1 MTKTNLYEILGLTK
15 KATTED
21 IKKAYRKLAMEYH
34 PDKTNGD
41 KDKEELFK
49 EISNAYKI
57 LTDPIKRKDYDMFGI
72 VDENDLAYESMNDIF
87 ANLFSTVTQA
97 PGGFRS
103 SMNFE
108 DIMGEINNMNCEV
121 HVMHNMDNLGS
132 TFENLFSVNKDKFK
146 VKFNNQ
152 KNNKKEEPTAS
163 DINDEIDVEIDID
176 EIIDGNPEKYAEYS
190 IYEKC
195 ELCDG
200 YSNNISCECSGNGRY
215 FTKNNILFKLQ
226 PGVKNGSKI
235 TYSKKGS
242 YNVENNTYNNLVLNI
257 KYNLPDNIKIKSN
270 HLIIYIDL
278 TLKEIFCGFAKTIEI
293 GDKTIDVK
301 INSYINPN
309 EPIIYKNCGIPGE
322 NKKKGNIIII
332 PKIIYPEP
340 QKVTQHKNI
349 LSDFFSNLY

>member
-132 TFENLFSVNKDKFK
+132 TF
-146 VKFNNQ
+146 
-152 KNNKKEEPTAS
+152 
-163 DINDEIDVEIDID
+163 
-176 EIIDGNPEKYAEYS
+176 
-190 IYEKC
+190 
-195 ELCDG
+195 
-200 YSNNISCECSGNGRY
+200 
-215 FTKNNILFKLQ
+215 
-226 PGVKNGSKI
+226 
-235 TYSKKGS
+235 
-242 YNVENNTYNNLVLNI
+242 
-257 KYNLPDNIKIKSN
+257 
-270 HLIIYIDL
+270 
-278 TLKEIFCGFAKTIEI
+278 
-293 GDKTIDVK
+293 
-301 INSYINPN
+301 
-309 EPIIYKNCGIPGE
+309 
-322 NKKKGNIIII
+322 
-332 PKIIYPEP
+332 
-340 QKVTQHKNI
+340 
-349 LSDFFSNLY
+349 